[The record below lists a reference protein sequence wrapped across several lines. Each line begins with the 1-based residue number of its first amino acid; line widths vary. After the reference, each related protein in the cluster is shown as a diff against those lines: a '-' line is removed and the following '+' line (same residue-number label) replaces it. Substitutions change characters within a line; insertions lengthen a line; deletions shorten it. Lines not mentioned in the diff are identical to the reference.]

1 MDIPR
6 VALWYAL
13 SLRSR
18 YEKKSYDLLCEKGVD
33 AYLPL
38 IEEVHVWSDRKKK
51 VLEPL
56 FRGYMFVRTDLR
68 NRFEILQ
75 TDGVVRFVSIGNH
88 LTAIPEKQMEWVR
101 LASREPSKVSRE
113 PYLTIG
119 ERVRVNSGPL
129 QGVEGIIV
137 RVKDSYRIVL
147 AVECIAEAF
156 SVDVAPEAVEKIQ
169 TQRVLASAV
178 VSG

>member
-1 MDIPR
+1 MDVAR

-18 YEKKSYDLLCEKGVD
+18 YEKKSYELLCEKGVD

-68 NRFEILQ
+68 NRVEILL

-88 LTAIPEKQMEWVR
+88 LTAIPENQMEWVR
-101 LASREPSKVSRE
+101 LASREPSKVRRE
-113 PYLTIG
+113 PYLTMG
-119 ERVRVNSGPL
+119 ERVRVKEGPL
-129 QGVEGIIV
+129 QGVEGVIV
-137 RVKDSYRIVL
+137 RVKASCRIVL
-147 AVECIAEAF
+147 AVGCVAQAF

-169 TQRVLASAV
+169 TQKVLARAV
-178 VSG
+178 VAG